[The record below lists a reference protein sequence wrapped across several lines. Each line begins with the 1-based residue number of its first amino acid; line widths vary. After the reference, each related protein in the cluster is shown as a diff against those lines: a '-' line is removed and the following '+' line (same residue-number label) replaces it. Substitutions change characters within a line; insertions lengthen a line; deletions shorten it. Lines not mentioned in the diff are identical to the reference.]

1 MACNSVSIDGDIF
14 LGQVQAAHRERT
26 VFSVVTRPCMP
37 EAAWYRDWPK
47 GPGAGLPLRWCHHG
61 TVLCDCWQ
69 AFTALVDRTAV
80 DLCQVRRATST
91 ALSATFAYNGA
102 GRVWTFLNAM
112 GFFHAPTESLLLCLL
127 HAFHTMIDICCCIK
141 GAALASAPIVTAR
154 GFP

>member
-26 VFSVVTRPCMP
+26 VFSVVTGPCMP

-69 AFTALVDRTAV
+69 AFTALIDRTAV
-80 DLCQVRRATST
+80 DLCQVRRATPT
-91 ALSATFAYNGA
+91 ALNATLAYKAQCSLGA
-102 GRVWTFLNAM
+102 FLNATALL
-112 GFFHAPTESLLLCLL
+112 HAPTESGLLCLL
-127 HAFHTMIDICCCIK
+127 HAFHTMLDICCCIK
-141 GAALASAPIVTAR
+141 GAVLASAPIVTAR
-154 GFP
+154 GYP